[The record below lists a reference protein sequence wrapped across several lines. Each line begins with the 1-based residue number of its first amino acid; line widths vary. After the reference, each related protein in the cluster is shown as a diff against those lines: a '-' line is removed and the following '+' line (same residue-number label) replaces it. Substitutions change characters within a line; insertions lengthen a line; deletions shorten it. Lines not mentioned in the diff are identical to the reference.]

1 MRLLA
6 IILTFVHFAEQAGNT
21 DVLDHKNF
29 LDRLKVAG
37 RYVPTMTWPTV
48 LFIPK
53 VKRSIDLGQASH

>member
-1 MRLLA
+1 MHLLA

-53 VKRSIDLGQASH
+53 VK